1 MSTQQRSQFSFQIC
15 QWQKINEVTLKWKKV
30 PTFTEQQEIIRDQF
44 CNFPWEKNLEVSL
57 LSCRSNDHEGVN
69 LDFKNSFVFSLW
81 LIGILWFLGA
91 INSLDEVVSPQAAI
105 FLHLQPNSAHFFW
118 TNNKLKTTNH
128 RHFQWLLNTKIS
140 FEFSRQKIWY
150 LLYCY

>member
-1 MSTQQRSQFSFQIC
+1 M
-15 QWQKINEVTLKWKKV
+15 
-30 PTFTEQQEIIRDQF
+30 EQ
-44 CNFPWEKNLEVSL
+44 KNLEVSL

-128 RHFQWLLNTKIS
+128 RHRQVVVEHKNFVWIFTPKDLILIVLLLDTLKYVQRANFKVYYPQLKAQNAVKGIC
-140 FEFSRQKIWY
+140 EEKQKSNRLKWI
-150 LLYCY
+150 